1 MKKHK
6 LRRCASGW
14 RIINVDYPSFSPL
27 PGFPSPQISLRP
39 TYRRIGYAL
48 SYVDARRHHTHSH
61 THTHTHTHEDCI
73 LCVVVVV
80 VLHLLFFLSIH
91 SATLYCE
98 NKLFAA
104 KLPISVNVVD
114 TVEDQRRPR
123 FFPFLAFV
131 IMSMSNA
138 GSSFRRRCHCQFT
151 VDPKTAA
158 ADGACDDQIDAPPL
172 KLTGGGPQ
180 RLLFSPFSL
189 KLSPFKFVASWPL
202 LILPLV
208 TP

>member
-1 MKKHK
+1 MSTI
-6 LRRCASGW
+6 R
-14 RIINVDYPSFSPL
+14 
-27 PGFPSPQISLRP
+27 PSPPFLVFPLLKSRSGLRTVESGMHYHMSTP
-39 TYRRIGYAL
+39 DVITR
-48 SYVDARRHHTHSH
+48 

-123 FFPFLAFV
+123 FFPFLVFV

-202 LILPLV
+202 LLLPLV